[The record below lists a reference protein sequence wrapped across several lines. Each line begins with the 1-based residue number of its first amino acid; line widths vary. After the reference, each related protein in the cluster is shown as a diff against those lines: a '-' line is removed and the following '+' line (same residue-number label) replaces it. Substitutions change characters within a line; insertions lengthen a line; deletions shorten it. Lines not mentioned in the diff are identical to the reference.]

1 MQVDYTN
8 SFGDEIKFDENG
20 DPAAMYDLVI
30 WQLSPRGEM
39 EFTTIGKFDETATV
53 GEKKLHIQRQ
63 NFSWS
68 GNQTDVGLR
77 RNCDGALSHTFPTA
91 AAALCA
97 CVRCRF
103 PFCSLAQVPL
113 SVCSSICPPGTRK
126 AIRPNFPICCHDCVA
141 CTAGEISNQS
151 GKHVYLSPIRRFDE
165 GMIPNG
171 SYSILLRFKMP

>member
-30 WQLSPRGEM
+30 WQLAPGGEM
-39 EFTTIGKFDETATV
+39 EFATIGKFDETAAV

-68 GNQTDVGLR
+68 GNRTEVRPL
-77 RNCDGALSHTFPTA
+77 RNCRDALPRTFPTA
-91 AAALCA
+91 AAALCG
-97 CVRCRF
+97 CVSVVF
-103 PFCSLAQVPL
+103 LSSSAQVPL

-126 AIRPNFPICCHDCVA
+126 AIRPNFPICCHDCVV

-151 GKHVYLSPIRRFDE
+151 GK
-165 GMIPNG
+165 
-171 SYSILLRFKMP
+171 

>member
-1 MQVDYTN
+1 MN

-68 GNQTDVGLR
+68 GNQTDVGLL
-77 RNCDGALSHTFPTA
+77 RNCDGVLSHTFPTA
-91 AAALCA
+91 AAALCY
-97 CVRCRF
+97 CVRCHLPF
-103 PFCSLAQVPL
+103 PRLPRSPCQYAAA
-113 SVCSSICPPGTRK
+113 SVRQAPAR
-126 AIRPNFPICCHDCVA
+126 
-141 CTAGEISNQS
+141 QS
-151 GKHVYLSPIRRFDE
+151 GLISLFAATTVWFAQQGRLAINLVRSQ
-165 GMIPNG
+165 
-171 SYSILLRFKMP
+171 FKSDLQI